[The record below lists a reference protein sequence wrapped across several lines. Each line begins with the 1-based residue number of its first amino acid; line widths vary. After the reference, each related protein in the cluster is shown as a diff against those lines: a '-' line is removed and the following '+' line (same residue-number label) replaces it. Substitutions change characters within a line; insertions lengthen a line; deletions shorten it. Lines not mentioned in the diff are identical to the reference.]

1 MKNIY
6 KSIFLFTMAIAIAG
20 FYTSCS
26 KNNEDGV
33 PRISYVRVTN
43 PLASDSLLAGA
54 SQGSLLAIIGENLQ
68 NARQIWF
75 NDQKASLTSTYITS
89 KSILVSVP
97 SMVPTVVNNILKII
111 FSNGDSL
118 KYDFKVEIHE
128 PTITSMDCEYVLE
141 GKVAT
146 IHGDYF
152 YKPLMVTFS
161 GGATGSL
168 VSIGDQLIQV
178 TVPAGVQPGQITVTT
193 NFGATKSDFWFRDNR
208 NIFVSSDPYTGW
220 WNQSF
225 VVTNPGIEDPPSI
238 NGNYIRVVKTIGSWG
253 WMEIAGG
260 PASAMGAISKN
271 IPDEAILKPALYN
284 LKFELNTK
292 KPYNANGMR
301 FCVGVQDGDHG
312 DYAWNPPY
320 DTKGQ
325 WQTVIIPYEEVAK
338 SYTVPLVV
346 NPNGYYTRFVFIG
359 NGVLDCDMS
368 FDNFRVVLKD
378 ITK

>member
-1 MKNIY
+1 MKKKY
-6 KSIFLFTMAIAIAG
+6 KSILLFTMAIAIAG

-26 KNNEDGV
+26 KDNEGGV
-33 PRISYVRVTN
+33 PSISYVRVTN

-54 SQGSLLAIIGENLQ
+54 SQGSLIAIIGENLQ
-68 NARQIWF
+68 EARQIWF
-75 NDQKASLTSTYITS
+75 NNQKASLTSPYITRT
-89 KSILVSVP
+89 SILVSVP
-97 SMVPTVVNNILKII
+97 SIVPSVVNNILKII

-128 PTITSMDCEYVLE
+128 PTITRMDCEYVLE
-141 GKVAT
+141 GNVAT
-146 IHGDYF
+146 IHGDFF
-152 YKPLMVTFS
+152 YKPLSVTFS
-161 GGATGSL
+161 GGATGSV
-168 VSIGDQLIQV
+168 VSVEDQLIQV
-178 TVPAGVQPGQITVTT
+178 TVPEGVQPGQITVTT
-193 NFGATKSDFWFRDNR
+193 NFGSTKSDFWFRDNR

-220 WNQSF
+220 WNESF
-225 VVTNPGIEDPPSI
+225 VVTNPGIEDPAAI
-238 NGNYIRVVKTIGSWG
+238 NGNYIRVVKTIGAWN

-260 PASAMGAISKN
+260 PASAMGDISKN

-292 KPYNANGMR
+292 KPYNANAIR
-301 FCVGVQDGDHG
+301 FAVGVQDGDHG
-312 DYAWNPPY
+312 DYVWSPPY
-320 DTKGQ
+320 DTKGK
-325 WQTVIIPYEEVAK
+325 WQTVIIPYEEIAK
-338 SYTVPLVV
+338 SYSVPQTV

>member
-26 KNNEDGV
+26 KDNEDGV

-68 NARQIWF
+68 NASQIWF

-89 KSILVSVP
+89 TSILVSIPTQVP
-97 SMVPTVVNNILKII
+97 SVVNNILKII
-111 FSNGDSL
+111 FSDGDSL
-118 KYDFKVEIHE
+118 KYDFIVEIHE
-128 PTITSMDCEYVLE
+128 PAITSMDCEYVLE

-208 NIFVSSDPYTGW
+208 NILIDSDPFRGW
-220 WNQSF
+220 WDTTF
-225 VVTNPGIEDPPSI
+225 VVTNPGPDDPPAIS
-238 NGNYIRVVKTIGSWG
+238 GNFIHVKKFIGAWNYTQV
-253 WMEIAGG
+253 AGG
-260 PASAMGAISKN
+260 DAASMAPLSAN

-284 LKFELNTK
+284 LKFEVNTK
-292 KPYNANGMR
+292 KPFNGSMVKL
-301 FCVGVQDGDHG
+301 CIGAVDGDHG
-312 DYAWNPPY
+312 DYLWKPPY
-320 DTKGQ
+320 DTQGEWK
-325 WQTVIIPYEEVAK
+325 TVVIPYEEVTA
-338 SYTVPLVV
+338 SYTNLTLHPT
-346 NPNGYYTRFVFIG
+346 NGYFTRFIIQG
-359 NGVLDCDMS
+359 PGDLDCDMS
-368 FDNFRVVLKD
+368 FDNFRVVPK
-378 ITK
+378 K

>member
-146 IHGDYF
+146 IHA
-152 YKPLMVTFS
+152 V
-161 GGATGSL
+161 
-168 VSIGDQLIQV
+168 
-178 TVPAGVQPGQITVTT
+178 
-193 NFGATKSDFWFRDNR
+193 
-208 NIFVSSDPYTGW
+208 
-220 WNQSF
+220 
-225 VVTNPGIEDPPSI
+225 
-238 NGNYIRVVKTIGSWG
+238 
-253 WMEIAGG
+253 
-260 PASAMGAISKN
+260 
-271 IPDEAILKPALYN
+271 
-284 LKFELNTK
+284 
-292 KPYNANGMR
+292 
-301 FCVGVQDGDHG
+301 
-312 DYAWNPPY
+312 
-320 DTKGQ
+320 
-325 WQTVIIPYEEVAK
+325 
-338 SYTVPLVV
+338 SYTHLRAHE
-346 NPNGYYTRFVFIG
+346 TRH
-359 NGVLDCDMS
+359 
-368 FDNFRVVLKD
+368 D
-378 ITK
+378 IVC